1 MEGQGEHQEN
11 SGQTLHTRKASHDGG
26 EVLPSIEKTAR
37 VENDTAVANKIADQE
52 SHNASNKKVSTAAE
66 VERFESYSNAWAAIL
81 DRAAL
86 LCVGILVG
94 LMVACAVIIALDP
107 PSVNTSL
114 QNFEAKSDIGEIHRS
129 LRLASEDTAEAYRK
143 IENSD
148 AKSRMLAGARDRD
161 RVKWTLHVIFSTKD
175 GTNMLH
181 PQPLHAVRNIEEQ
194 IPRFENYDKICAHN
208 SSGICAKPDSILNY
222 FFLQTDDK
230 GQLEEGWVNTAA
242 RKLASNDILW
252 YTDSSF
258 NANNLTSS
266 YLRSTFFF
274 SVPDTFEGWED
285 RPSEQE
291 LYYKNWIS
299 HRLPDLL
306 ELSTDTIQVNWVGN
320 YITEHEIWLAL
331 LGDLKL
337 CLIGMS
343 MIALYCALYFDS
355 VFLATFGVLQIAF
368 SFPLGFVLYRYIF
381 GIHEVGM
388 LEFLGFFLVLGIGID
403 DIFIFYGSFKV
414 ASRFPGVTL
423 EKRLG
428 YVFSHAGSSM
438 FVTTCTSATAFGAN
452 IFSTIPALQSFGLFM
467 SLLVFVNFLLVLCWF
482 PSILCLWEKHIKG
495 TRADIAPITIIMH
508 LWMSIKNS
516 LPLLGEHLNAFKRP
530 QFSWKGYFML
540 MKQWRYM
547 CLIMTSSII
556 AVSAVFT
563 SQIKQSEEFA
573 RFFPESHN
581 VHFVSVLFDRLFLV
595 NHQINRG
602 DRPPTDS
609 ASGGSPHG
617 GGVPGIID
625 GPGTG
630 SDSVA
635 NTELITLSWGLK
647 GIQGYNSFGI
657 GLGKDSF
664 SVAYDDSFNLSSRAA
679 QQSVLD
685 LCSVLKKEDSMV
697 QEVQRCFIASF
708 ASWTSQKSPFS
719 HTKAIPLLTF
729 PVRPQHFPPMLL
741 QWLSEQP
748 YWKRTRD
755 VGYTVKS
762 LPQPSYVKIMVRTT
776 MSKSLRASEASAE
789 FYRWN
794 VFLSN
799 WSAAGSW
806 DAPPPKVSSPL
817 FVRMATEEAAI
828 QGLLQSLIISIVSVI
843 FALLIFTRSLT
854 LSALAGITVTGITT
868 VIVGFMN
875 RPLGWSIGAIES
887 VSLTFLVGL
896 TVDYV
901 LHLAK
906 HFLVS
911 RQASAM
917 DRAKEAFTELGP
929 SIFASAVTTILGVFP
944 LFFCTILAFVK
955 VGLIVVLS
963 ITTTLLFAFH
973 MFMPLLMLLGSFA
986 IRPWGSWQKVQRFND
1001 ALFCHSLRAFNSLI
1015 ALLLVCSVSIP
1026 SVRTYVYG
1034 NVGQMGIVLYF
1045 YASLISLD
1053 LSHSIMEK
1061 IK

>member
-1 MEGQGEHQEN
+1 MEGQEEHQEN
-11 SGQTLHTRKASHDGG
+11 NGQTSHARNASHD
-26 EVLPSIEKTAR
+26 EVLPSIQKTAR
-37 VENDTAVANKIADQE
+37 VEDTTAAASEEADQE
-52 SHNASNKKVSTAAE
+52 AHKTSNDNISTSTE
-66 VERFESYSNAWAAIL
+66 VERYDSYSNAWAAVL
-81 DRAAL
+81 DKAAL
-86 LCVGILVG
+86 LCAGILVG
-94 LMVACAVIIALDP
+94 LMVSCTVIIALDP

-129 LRLASEDTAEAYRK
+129 LQLASEDTAEAYRK
-143 IENSD
+143 ID
-148 AKSRMLAGARDRD
+148 HADIQSRVLAGSRDRD
-161 RVKWTLHVIFSTKD
+161 RVKWTLHVIFSSKE

-181 PQPLHAVRNIEEQ
+181 PQPLHEVKNIEEQ
-194 IPRFENYDKICAHN
+194 IARFENYEKICAHN
-208 SSGICAKPDSILNY
+208 STGICAEPDSILNY
-222 FFLQTDDK
+222 FLLQTDNQ
-230 GQLEEGWVNTAA
+230 GRLEKEWVNTAA
-242 RKLASNDILW
+242 GKLATNDVLW

-258 NANNLTSS
+258 NANNLKSS

-285 RPSEQE
+285 RSSEQE

-299 HRLPDLL
+299 LRLPDLRG
-306 ELSTDTIQVNWVGN
+306 LSTDTIQVNWVGD

-343 MIALYCALYFDS
+343 MIALYCVVYFNS
-355 VFLATFGVLQIAF
+355 LFLATFGVLQIAF

-403 DIFIFYGSFKV
+403 DIFIFYGFYK
-414 ASRFPGVTL
+414 ASLQFPGVPL

-428 YVFSHAGSSM
+428 YVFAHAGSSM
-438 FVTTCTSATAFGAN
+438 FVTTCTSAMAFGAN

-467 SLLVFVNFLLVLCWF
+467 SLLVFVNFFLVLCWF

-495 TRADIAPITIIMH
+495 TRADIAPVATFKH
-508 LWMSIKNS
+508 LWMSMKSS
-516 LPLLGEHLNAFKRP
+516 LPLIGGQLDALKCP
-530 QFSWKGYFML
+530 QLSWKKYFIL
-540 MKQWRYM
+540 IKQWRYM
-547 CLIMTSSII
+547 CLIMTSSLV

-563 SQIKQSEEFA
+563 SQIKPSEEFA

-595 NHQINRG
+595 NRQIYRG

-609 ASGGSPHG
+609 ASGGSHHG

-625 GPGTG
+625 GPLTG

-647 GIQGYNSFGI
+647 GIQGYSSFGI
-657 GLGKDSF
+657 GLEEDRPR
-664 SVAYDDSFNLSSRAA
+664 VAYDDNFNISSRAA
-679 QQSVLD
+679 QQSVFD
-685 LCSVLKKEDSMV
+685 LCSVLEKEESMV
-697 QEVQRCFIASF
+697 KEVQRCFISSF
-708 ASWTSQKSPFS
+708 ASWTSRESQLS
-719 HTKAIPLLTF
+719 HRTATPLLIF
-729 PVRPQHFPPMLL
+729 PVPPQYFPPTLL

-755 VGYTVKS
+755 VGYTVQS

-776 MSKSLRASEASAE
+776 MSKSLRATDASAQ
-789 FYRWN
+789 YLRWK

-799 WSAAGSW
+799 WSTMDSW
-806 DAPPPKVSSPL
+806 NAPPPKVSSPL

-828 QGLLQSLIISIVSVI
+828 QGLLQSLIISIASVI

-868 VIVGFMN
+868 VIVGFMK
-875 RPLGWSIGAIES
+875 RPLGWSIGAVES

-906 HFLVS
+906 HFLAS
-911 RQASAM
+911 RHSSSM
-917 DRAKEAFTELGP
+917 DRAKDAFTELGP

-944 LFFCTILAFVK
+944 LFFCTVLAFVK
-955 VGLIVVLS
+955 VGLIVTLS
-963 ITTTLLFAFH
+963 ITASLLFAFH
-973 MFMPLLMLLGSFA
+973 LFVPLLLLLGSFV
-986 IRPWGSWQKVQRFND
+986 IRPWRSWQKVQRFNE
-1001 ALFCHSLRAFNSLI
+1001 ALFCHSLRAFNASM

-1026 SVRTYVYG
+1026 SVRTYLYG
-1034 NVGQMGIVLYF
+1034 NAGQTGIVLYL
-1045 YASLISLD
+1045 YASCVSLD
-1053 LSHSIMEK
+1053 ISHSIMEK